1 MTRHRFAWLA
11 TCALFVACASSPT
24 PRSHDSEHAHKKK
37 KKKKKKRK
45 KNKKTVAAFEKRDA
59 DEVRIIDDEDED
71 EADREDKRKRKA
83 KEDEE
88 EARREKEAREK
99 EEREAAAERRAEQKR
114 RKKEKE
120 KEKEEEEATRR
131 AEEKRKQE
139 EEEEAERE
147 ARRKKK
153 EKQEEERLAE
163 QKRKDKERD
172 EEADDEESD
181 EDRPAKRKR
190 KQPVEVAEAEP
201 AEIDMSEEG
210 DRDVIEM
217 DDEPPPGRVAA
228 IPVPGVDD
236 EEDDEEDE
244 AEEDLPPGAMPLAIN
259 SRPLTRPKDKL
270 AVHGG
275 LRIGVLT
282 LPDAAGMDQTTTT
295 DSLALGVNYGVS
307 DQLEVGADY
316 APSISPGSAKG
327 PLTLHG
333 AYLAVHSDKLDIA
346 LAGGIA
352 VDFYSLTDP
361 ATMETSTRTLYS
373 LQLGA
378 WARYRLTPK
387 ASLISGVP
395 AVPATTAS
403 LSKLSFALPP
413 LPYQLAI
420 GLNGGGTIALDLPIG
435 IGYQAKPKIY
445 ALAMLDLAH
454 IRISNT
460 ANAFL
465 FKDFIPISLGGF
477 YSLDKI
483 DVGAMFSDDLKQ
495 GTDYLR
501 FEIVARYMLK

>member
-11 TCALFVACASSPT
+11 TCALFVACASTPT
-24 PRSHDSEHAHKKK
+24 RTHDSEHAHKKK
-37 KKKKKKRK
+37 KKKKKKKRK
-45 KNKKTVAAFEKRDA
+45 KSKKTVAAFDKRDA

-71 EADREDKRKRKA
+71 D
-83 KEDEE
+83 
-88 EARREKEAREK
+88 
-99 EEREAAAERRAEQKR
+99 EREQAAERRAEKKR
-114 RKKEKE
+114 RE
-120 KEKEEEEATRR
+120 KEKEEDAARR
-131 AEEKRKQE
+131 AEEKRKQQE
-139 EEEEAERE
+139 EEEEAARE
-147 ARRKKK
+147 ARRKQKEKEEAKKEREREKERKKK
-153 EKQEEERLAE
+153 EKERLAE
-163 QKRKDKERD
+163 QKRKDKEREEEAED
-172 EEADDEESD
+172 EEPE
-181 EDRPAKRKR
+181 EDRPSRREK
-190 KQPVEVAEAEP
+190 PVEVAEAEP
-201 AEIDMSEEG
+201 AEIDMSEQGE
-210 DRDVIEM
+210 RDVIEM

-282 LPDAAGMDQTTTT
+282 LPDAAGVDQTTTT
-295 DSLALGVNYGVS
+295 DSLALGVSYGVS

-316 APSISPGSAKG
+316 APTISPGSAKG

-333 AYLAVHSDKLDIA
+333 AYLAVHSAKLDVA

-361 ATMETSTRTLYS
+361 TTMETSTRTLYS

-403 LSKLSFALPP
+403 LSKLAFALPP

-420 GLNGGGTIALDLPIG
+420 GLNGGGTVALDLPIG

-483 DVGAMFSDDLKQ
+483 DVGALFSDDLKR
-495 GTDYLR
+495 GSDYLR

>member
-1 MTRHRFAWLA
+1 MTRQRFAWLA

-45 KNKKTVAAFEKRDA
+45 KNKKTVAAFEKRHD
-59 DEVRIIDDEDED
+59 DEVRITDDEDED
-71 EADREDKRKRKA
+71 D
-83 KEDEE
+83 
-88 EARREKEAREK
+88 ARRDKEKRER
-99 EEREAAAERRAEQKR
+99 EEREEAAERRAEKKR
-114 RKKEKE
+114 RQ
-120 KEKEEEEATRR
+120 KEKEEEAARR
-131 AEEKRKQE
+131 AEEKRKQD
-139 EEEEAERE
+139 EEEEAARE
-147 ARRKKK
+147 ARRKQKAK
-153 EKQEEERLAE
+153 EEDEEKERLAE
-163 QKRKDKERD
+163 QKRKDKER
-172 EEADDEESD
+172 EEQEDD
-181 EDRPAKRKR
+181 EDRPSKRKR
-190 KQPVEVAEAEP
+190 EKPVEVAEAEP
-201 AEIDMSEEG
+201 AEIDMSEQG

-236 EEDDEEDE
+236 EEDEEEEDE
-244 AEEDLPPGAMPLAIN
+244 PEQDLPPGAIPLAIN

-275 LRIGVLT
+275 LRVGVLT

-295 DSLALGVNYGVS
+295 DSLALGVSYGVS

-420 GLNGGGTIALDLPIG
+420 GLNGGGTIALDLPVG
-435 IGYQAKPKIY
+435 IGYQAKPNIY
-445 ALAMLDLAH
+445 ALAMVNLAH
-454 IRISNT
+454 VRIANT

>member
-1 MTRHRFAWLA
+1 MTRQRFAWLA
-11 TCALFVACASSPT
+11 TCALFVACASAPT
-24 PRSHDSEHAHKKK
+24 GGKHSEHAHKKK

-45 KNKKTVAAFEKRDA
+45 KNKKKSVAVFDRRDD

-71 EADREDKRKRKA
+71 EDAPRREDKDDKD
-83 KEDEE
+83 DEE
-88 EARREKEAREK
+88 SARREREK
-99 EEREAAAERRAEQKR
+99 RDREEREQEKREREREREEAAERRAEKKR
-114 RKKEKE
+114 REQ
-120 KEKEEEEATRR
+120 EKEEAAR
-131 AEEKRKQE
+131 EKEREREKKKE
-139 EEEEAERE
+139 RAERE
-147 ARRKKK
+147 K
-153 EKQEEERLAE
+153 ERLAE
-163 QKRKDKERD
+163 KKRKEKERAER
-172 EEADDEESD
+172 EEAEEREAEDDDD
-181 EDRPAKRKR
+181 EDRDAKRKR
-190 KQPVEVAEAEP
+190 EAVAEAEP
-201 AEIDMSEEG
+201 AEIDMSEGGSEL
-210 DRDVIEM
+210 IEM

-236 EEDDEEDE
+236 EDDEEEDE
-244 AEEDLPPGAMPLAIN
+244 PEVDLPPGAMPLAIN

-270 AVHGG
+270 AFHGG
-275 LRIGVLT
+275 IRVDVLT
-282 LPDAAGMDQTTTT
+282 LPDAAGMDQTSTT
-295 DSLALGVNYGVS
+295 DSLALGVSYGVS

-333 AYLAVHSDKLDIA
+333 AYLAVHQDKLDVA

-361 ATMETSTRTLYS
+361 ASMSTSTRALYS

-420 GLNGGGTIALDLPIG
+420 GLNGGGTVALDLPIG
-435 IGYQAKPKIY
+435 VGYQAKPKVY
-445 ALAMLDLAH
+445 ALAMLNLAH
-454 IRISNT
+454 IRIANT

-483 DVGAMFSDDLKQ
+483 DVGALFSDDLKQ

-501 FEIVARYMLK
+501 FEIVARYSLK